1 MHLQLIYNAYEIR
14 FKSVFLSTI
23 AQKIPKPWHFH
34 HATFVPIEFPALLLL
49 QKKKNKNK
57 NIKTEMEKKQL

>member
-1 MHLQLIYNAYEIR
+1 MQLQLIYNAYEIR

-49 QKKKNKNK
+49 QKKKKEKKNK
-57 NIKTEMEKKQL
+57 QLE